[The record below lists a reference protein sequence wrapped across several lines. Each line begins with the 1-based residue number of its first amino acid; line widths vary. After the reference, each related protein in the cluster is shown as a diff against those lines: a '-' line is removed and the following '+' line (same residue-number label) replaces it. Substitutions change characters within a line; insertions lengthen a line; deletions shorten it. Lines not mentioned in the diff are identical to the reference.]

1 MVNSSKGLLKS
12 IHRARTMNELTDQPT
27 GSRGLSRFLPWAVF
41 ALVLALMVFFL
52 TGEKELSSALL
63 RVSML
68 SLAGLF
74 LIQCVFNA
82 ITGLMLRE
90 LSRFF
95 GVRLTMLEW
104 YGLPAVTTMGNYLTP
119 ASGGLMVRAVY
130 LKRRYGLTYPRFLA
144 LLSSGYLVN
153 FLVISAVGVFIVLVR
168 HSQDSRVLPLALVF
182 LAVLAVILFLLHRP
196 VPLPDG
202 EGRVQR
208 FLRDVTNG
216 WPLMKSRTS
225 LIGKLIVLSL
235 VNILLG
241 GGSLWLAFDALG
253 QPVPGMDAIL
263 VSLLQAFSLLMSITP
278 GNLGVQ
284 EGIVSLS
291 SGLLGYG
298 LGTGLLAALLVRA
311 VTVLFILSQGPLF
324 SYLLS
329 KELVKSRNLDR
340 MNGGGGNFEKKQF
353 S

>member
-1 MVNSSKGLLKS
+1 
-12 IHRARTMNELTDQPT
+12 MNELNDQPM
-27 GSRGLSRFLPWAVF
+27 GSARRSRFLPWAVF

-52 TGEKELSSALL
+52 IRDKELSSALL

-82 ITGLMLRE
+82 VTGLMLKE

-95 GVRLTMLEW
+95 GVRLTVLEW

-119 ASGGLMVRAVY
+119 ASGGLVARAMY
-130 LKRRYGLTYPRFLA
+130 LKQCYGLSYPRFLA

-153 FLVISAVGVFIVLVR
+153 FLVISAVGVFIVLFR
-168 HSQDSRVLPLALVF
+168 HSQDDRALPLALFF
-182 LAVLAVILFLLHRP
+182 LAILMVILFLLHRP

-202 EGRVQR
+202 DGRVRR
-208 FLRDVTNG
+208 FLRDVTSG
-216 WPLMKSRTS
+216 WPLMKSSTS
-225 LIGKLIVLSL
+225 LIGKLIALSM

-253 QPVPGMDAIL
+253 YSVPGLDAIL
-263 VSLLQAFSLLMSITP
+263 VSLLQAFSLLLSITP

-298 LGTGLLAALLVRA
+298 LGAGLLAALLARA
-311 VTVLFILSQGPLF
+311 VTVLFVLSHGPLF

-329 KELVKSRNLDR
+329 KELIASRNRDR
-340 MNGGGGNFEKKQF
+340 LEGGGENFEKKQF
-353 S
+353 P